1 MVGQVFIDPF
11 KTAGRNGDSSRAHEL
26 KHTVQ
31 GFQLLV
37 KRGNV
42 IAHARHLDNGK
53 DRIHF
58 HNVGAV
64 TADHLRSLGI
74 SLEFRVETLYM
85 AISRKKISSSEK

>member
-58 HNVGAV
+58 HNVGALA
-64 TADHLRSLGI
+64 ADHLRSLGI
-74 SLEFRVETLYM
+74 SLEFRCGNLVHGNLTQEDL
-85 AISRKKISSSEK
+85 II